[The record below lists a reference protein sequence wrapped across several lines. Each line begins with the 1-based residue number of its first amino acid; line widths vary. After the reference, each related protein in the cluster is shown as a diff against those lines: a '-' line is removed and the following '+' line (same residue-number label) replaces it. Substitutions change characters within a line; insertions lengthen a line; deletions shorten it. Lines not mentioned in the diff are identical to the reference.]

1 MGQCL
6 KKEEEE
12 EEPYEESDEIDGDN
26 INKTE
31 PENMMKYTRLAK

>member
-6 KKEEEE
+6 KKEEEGE
-12 EEPYEESDEIDGDN
+12 EADEESGEIDKDN

-31 PENMMKYTRLAK
+31 PENMRKYTRLA